1 MSQSY
6 SIITGSETAAQAK
19 TKINNS
25 LDALK
30 TLHSGATDTAIT
42 TVAHMLWFDTTND
55 QLKIRNAA
63 NSAWI
68 VIGKLDD
75 TDNDFHPVVGDW
87 EMEHSGNDLI
97 FSRLGTNYMKLS
109 ASGDLS
115 VRGNITAYS
124 DPF

>member
-6 SIITGSETAAQAK
+6 STLTGSETAVAARG
-19 TKINNS
+19 KINNS

-30 TLHSGATDTAIT
+30 TLHSGANDTGIT
-42 TVAHMLWFDTTND
+42 TVAHMLWFDTAND

-68 VIGKLDD
+68 VIGRLDD
-75 TDNDFHPVVGDW
+75 TDSDFHPMVGDW

-97 FSRLGTNYMKLS
+97 FSYGGTNKMKLS
-109 ASGDLS
+109 SSGDLT
-115 VRGNITAYS
+115 VVGNVTAYGTI
-124 DPF
+124 

>member
-6 SIITGSETAAQAK
+6 STLTGSETAVAARG
-19 TKINNS
+19 KINNS

-30 TLHSGATDTAIT
+30 TLHSGANDTGIT
-42 TVAHMLWFDTTND
+42 TVAHMLWFDTAND

-68 VIGKLDD
+68 VIGRLDD
-75 TDNDFHPVVGDW
+75 TDSDFHPMVGDW

-97 FSRLGTNYMKLS
+97 FSYSGVNKMKLS
-109 ASGDLS
+109 ASGDLT
-115 VRGNITAYS
+115 VVGNVTAYGTI
-124 DPF
+124 

>member
-6 SIITGSETAAQAK
+6 STITGSETAAQAK

-42 TVAHMLWFDTTND
+42 TVAHMLWFDTTTD
-55 QLKIRNAA
+55 ILKIRNAA

-68 VIGKLDD
+68 DIGRLDD
-75 TDNDFHPVVGDW
+75 TDSDFHPIVGDW
-87 EMEHSGNDLI
+87 EMEHAGNDLI
-97 FSRLGTNYMKLS
+97 FSRNGTNYMKLS
-109 ASGDLS
+109 STGSLTVTGD
-115 VRGNITAYS
+115 ITAYGTI
-124 DPF
+124 